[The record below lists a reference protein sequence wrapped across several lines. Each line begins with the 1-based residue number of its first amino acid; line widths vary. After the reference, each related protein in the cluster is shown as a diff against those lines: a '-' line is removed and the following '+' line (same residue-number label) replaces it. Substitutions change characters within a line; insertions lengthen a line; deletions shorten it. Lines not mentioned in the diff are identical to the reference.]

1 MPFVVSFTT
10 SPTRIHLCYPMI
22 LGFLRQSVAPDKI
35 ILNIPE
41 VFERT
46 QERYQVPKEIAEMV
60 EINVCSR
67 DWGPATKLVPTI
79 EYLREKEYPENTR
92 ILYCDDDI
100 YYPPTLIETLKNTN
114 DTYVWTN
121 AGFHIINYKKIVGER
136 AKFTTCSV
144 AEGFGGVCVTLRMFP
159 RNRDFIT
166 YMEACIVYPELRLS
180 DDIILSNYFSKLG
193 ITIVILPQTISVL
206 QYGTLADAL
215 HNGAN
220 GITTGNVDRYQK
232 AFQRLIQLRGMFL
245 KVKMTP
251 SQYRIRLF

>member
-10 SPTRIHLCYPMI
+10 SPKRIHLCYPMI
-22 LGFLRQSVAPDKI
+22 LGLLRQSVAPDKI

-46 QERYQVPKEIAEMV
+46 QEKYQVPKELSKIV
-60 EINVCSR
+60 EVNVCSR

-79 EYLREKEYPENTR
+79 EYLRKNKYPENTR

-100 YYPPTLIETLKNTN
+100 YYPPTLIEMLKNTN

-121 AGFHIINYKKIVGER
+121 SGCHIINYKQLAAER
-136 AKFTTCSV
+136 AKFTTVSV

-159 RNRDFIT
+159 PNDFTT
-166 YMEACIVYPELRLS
+166 YMETCIMYLELRLS
-180 DDIILSNYFSKLG
+180 DDIILSNYFSKQG
-193 ITIVILPQTISVL
+193 ITIVILQQPISVL
-206 QYGTLADAL
+206 QYGNQADAL

-220 GITTGNVDRYQK
+220 GITTSNADRYRK
-232 AFQRLIQLRGMFL
+232 AFQRLIQLRRMFL
-245 KVKMTP
+245 KVKTTP
-251 SQYRIRLF
+251 HLRLF